1 MGLSDRLEMV
11 QLPLISNEQ
20 CMEWY
25 NRWVHCVTFLNP
37 SRMKINLQGLKNSP
51 FRSGSR
57 QLIPRHTFL
66 CAGWEEGAKDAC
78 GGDSGGPLVVYRP
91 DGRAELVGLP
101 SCLATTHQLL

>member
-1 MGLSDRLEMV
+1 MCSYLACRLEMV
-11 QLPLISNEQ
+11 QLPLISNKQ

-25 NRWVHCVTFLNP
+25 NRFAL
-37 SRMKINLQGLKNSP
+37 RSP
-51 FRSGSR
+51 VKVIFSPVRSGSR

-91 DGRAELVGLP
+91 DGRAELVG
-101 SCLATTHQLL
+101 SCFAISYQLWWTPRCL